1 MRSDVTIVIVTFNSE
16 ASIGVCLASIL
27 GQGHGLSQQVIVV
40 DNDSSDSTVA
50 IVKSQFPDVK
60 LIRPGTNLGF
70 SRGVNLGAS
79 QSNSEFIL
87 LLNPDTVILRNAIVT
102 IVGFA
107 RLNPRAGLY
116 GGRTLKQDG
125 TLEPSSCWGVPTLWS
140 LAMFALG
147 ATAVFPR
154 SRLLDPE
161 SLGGW
166 QRDSNREVG
175 VITGCF
181 MLVHHEAWI
190 KLGGLDERFFMYG
203 EDVDFAMRARGLG
216 YYPSI
221 CHEAELIHEVGKSS
235 ATPLHKMRLLFR
247 GKAMLLRMHWGG
259 GEMWLGLL
267 LLQYGTGLR
276 SALHRLRCVVRRDE
290 HTDHWTALWR
300 ERGDWLQGYA
310 TNSGKV
316 D

>member
-1 MRSDVTIVIVTFNSE
+1 MKSDVAVIIVTYNSE
-16 ASIGVCLASIL
+16 ASIGSCLTSVFDQC
-27 GQGHGLSQQVIVV
+27 QGVRQHVIVV
-40 DNDSSDSTVA
+40 DNNSSDSTVA
-50 IVKSQFPDVK
+50 IVKGNFPGVQIILTD
-60 LIRPGTNLGF
+60 TNLGF
-70 SRGVNLGAS
+70 SKGVNLGAAHS
-79 QSNSEFIL
+79 SSEFIL
-87 LLNPDTVILRNAIVT
+87 LLNPDTVILRNAVDIIVR
-102 IVGFA
+102 FA
-107 RLNPRAGLY
+107 RINPRSGLY
-116 GGRTLKQDG
+116 GGRTLRLDG

-147 ATAVFPR
+147 LTAVFPR

-161 SLGGW
+161 SLGRW

-181 MLVHHEAWI
+181 MLVHREAWI

-247 GKAMLLRMHWGG
+247 GKAMLLRKHWGG

-267 LLQYGTGLR
+267 LLQLGTGLR

-290 HTDHWTALWR
+290 HTDHWTTLWR